1 MKLSDCSFI
10 NTENELLNIL
20 GEPSLLAKR
29 KVIDHIDRHVSEFL
43 SKSPFVV
50 ISTANAAGLCDAS
63 PRGDAPGFVSILDSK
78 TLIIPERPGN
88 KRLDSIKNI
97 LQNSQIGLLCII
109 PGLNETLRIN
119 GKARVTNDQN
129 LLESMSVKGKIP
141 ILGIVVEVEECFL
154 HCAKAFIRSNL
165 WDSTSYDNELPN
177 PASIL
182 SSHAKTLNRDT
193 ETIQQQ
199 LEESYTQRLY

>member
-1 MKLSDCSFI
+1 MKLSDYSFI
-10 NTENELLNIL
+10 NTENELLNML

-97 LQNSQIGLLCII
+97 LQNSHIGLLCII

-141 ILGIVVEVEECFL
+141 ILGIVVEVEECFI

-165 WDSTSYDNELPN
+165 WDSTSYDSELPN

-182 SSHAKTLNRDT
+182 SSHAKTLKRDT

>member
-1 MKLSDCSFI
+1 MKLSDYSFI
-10 NTENELLNIL
+10 NTENELLNML

-97 LQNSQIGLLCII
+97 LQNSHIGLLCII

-141 ILGIVVEVEECFL
+141 ILGIVVEVEECFI
-154 HCAKAFIRSNL
+154 HCAKAFIRSN
-165 WDSTSYDNELPN
+165 
-177 PASIL
+177 
-182 SSHAKTLNRDT
+182 
-193 ETIQQQ
+193 
-199 LEESYTQRLY
+199 